1 MQLVGLNMF
10 KYKCYIC
17 NASCDLG
24 QSTAYLT
31 RLAPWLRI
39 ASWSEQL
46 LSFILLPLSTC
57 HSRYERW
64 NYLWSLELPF
74 LELLVVALLWT
85 CALVHSRADS
95 GEHSALWAAGRAARS
110 WLHSPQRPHHGGDQ
124 VSPSGWGSTCKTSLP
139 CVFFFFYVGCVLARH
154 LSDITL
160 GACCWDY
167 LNCLLWRR
175 LVYCVKRLPTYVK
188 LAVGLYSFETVCSE
202 NCNIVQ
208 SLPAGDISVQSLA
221 SCCTSQRCPAVNS
234 KCLSQRYL
242 SRDSWHDMP
251 AFWVLRAEL
260 GIQSL
265 CKRLSLLW
273 FFCSRTGRDLP
284 THIFLKKV

>member
-1 MQLVGLNMF
+1 MLHLQCILWFGTKHCLSDSLSPVTQDSL
-10 KYKCYIC
+10 
-17 NASCDLG
+17 L
-24 QSTAYLT
+24 
-31 RLAPWLRI
+31 
-39 ASWSEQL
+39 SEQL
-46 LSFILLPLSTC
+46 LSFILLPLSTH
-57 HSRYERW
+57 HSRYEW
-64 NYLWSLELPF
+64 WYYLWPLELPF

-124 VSPSGWGSTCKTSLP
+124 VSPSGWGSACKTSFP
-139 CVFFFFYVGCVLARH
+139 CVFFFVGCVLARH

-202 NCNIVQ
+202 NCNIAQ

-234 KCLSQRYL
+234 VCPS
-242 SRDSWHDMP
+242 
-251 AFWVLRAEL
+251 
-260 GIQSL
+260 GISPGIADTICQPSGYWGQSL
-265 CKRLSLLW
+265 ASSLSAKACLCCGSSVQELEETCQLTY
-273 FFCSRTGRDLP
+273 F
-284 THIFLKKV
+284 